1 MGVMCISYAMKV
13 IEYVGLVEG
22 DWSKGSAK
30 KYSFIF
36 SILVRGIVKKW
47 GFREWDIIEWGV
59 RDSVQCFIRSYKRE
73 RYESFP

>member
-30 KYSFIF
+30 NIPSY
-36 SILVRGIVKKW
+36 LV
-47 GFREWDIIEWGV
+47 F
-59 RDSVQCFIRSYKRE
+59 
-73 RYESFP
+73 